1 MVKTEFAFLQWFTS
15 SATAKLARQQWRALS
30 SVAAC
35 GGGDANE
42 KLSCEQVGQARVSV
56 PVVAGL
62 ARASAARGRAVRQPA
77 TGVTTRRLIS
87 EMVNTIDV

>member
-1 MVKTEFAFLQWFTS
+1 MVKTEFAFLQWFAS

-42 KLSCEQVGQARVSV
+42 KLGYEQARQARGSV
-56 PVVAGL
+56 HVVAGL
-62 ARASAARGRAVRQPA
+62 AKASAARGRARQA
-77 TGVTTRRLIS
+77 TDDEWRHAAVI
-87 EMVNTIDV
+87 V

>member
-1 MVKTEFAFLQWFTS
+1 VVRELGDGEAR
-15 SATAKLARQQWRALS
+15 SAAMAALS

-42 KLSCEQVGQARVSV
+42 NLNCEQVGQVRVSV

-62 ARASAARGRAVRQPA
+62 AKASAARGCAVRWPTTSGA
-77 TGVTTRRLIS
+77 TRR
-87 EMVNTIDV
+87 

>member
-1 MVKTEFAFLQWFTS
+1 MVKTEFAFLRWFAS

-42 KLSCEQVGQARVSV
+42 KLSCEQVRQARVSV

-62 ARASAARGRAVRQPA
+62 SRAFVAHGRGRQA
-77 TGVTTRRLIS
+77 TGDEWRHAAVI
-87 EMVNTIDV
+87 V

>member
-1 MVKTEFAFLQWFTS
+1 MVKTEFAFLRWFAS

-30 SVAAC
+30 SVATC

-42 KLSCEQVGQARVSV
+42 KLRCEQVGQVRVSV

-62 ARASAARGRAVRQPA
+62 AKASAACGCAVRWPTTSGA
-77 TGVTTRRLIS
+77 TRR
-87 EMVNTIDV
+87 

>member
-1 MVKTEFAFLQWFTS
+1 MVKTEFAFLRWFTS

-42 KLSCEQVGQARVSV
+42 KLSCEQVGQVRVSV
-56 PVVAGL
+56 PVVASL
-62 ARASAARGRAVRQPA
+62 ARASAARGRAVRRPA
-77 TGVTTRRLIS
+77 TSGATRR
-87 EMVNTIDV
+87 

>member
-1 MVKTEFAFLQWFTS
+1 MVKTEFVFLQWFVS
-15 SATAKLARQQWRALS
+15 SATVKLDRQQWRALS

-42 KLSCEQVGQARVSV
+42 NLNCEQVGQVRVSV

-62 ARASAARGRAVRQPA
+62 ARASAARGSKLRRPA
-77 TGVTTRRLIS
+77 TRGTHASSVF
-87 EMVNTIDV
+87 